1 MARDSHDATERT
13 HLLRFRRIDGDELV
27 VDYEHIVENVSMTK
41 GRHVS
46 ARLPLRCLGLF
57 GDNDTVAVA
66 DLPAGARAWLRS
78 EDPRIDF
85 EGVEGVTPEVAG

>member
-1 MARDSHDATERT
+1 MARDSHDVTERT

-27 VDYEHIVENVSMTK
+27 VTYEHIVENVSMTK

-57 GDNDTVAVA
+57 GDDDTIPVA
-66 DLPAGARAWLRS
+66 DLDAGARAWLHA

-85 EGVEGVTPEVAG
+85 DGVEGVTPEVAE